1 MASWK
6 YKFEVILNVNNEFQK
21 DIHENIEESIN
32 KKEKPLTEDKNPL
45 DTEEQEE
52 INLKVWFINELFLI

>member
-6 YKFEVILNVNNEFQK
+6 YKFEVILNGNNEFQK